1 MSAKTL
7 RRAQQQR
14 GPKILTCYHA
24 GAFVQEL
31 RSFLCVHDTL
41 DTDPGAIV
49 RLHENVFG
57 ALANWLERTRWI
69 DGLMDRPMMLGQV
82 GRVLDQLADRKQ
94 LGDAQDQLERGSLVA
109 RYLIALVAMGVDVSN
124 LQLVQAATLGASDVR
139 LPRYWSRPP
148 WLGHTIWRLVTRR
161 DCLRFLADYRW
172 FWSLERRSRRPKRKN
187 PDIAS
192 DKFLLQARE
201 VGLNIPSPTQIR
213 PSRFVRDDT
222 EDGPVTID
230 LPRNQWRG
238 HACMLAYCD
247 QIVPDHTFLY
257 LGVRLLQ
264 LSFSLQELEKED
276 SRLLCSLVLSQLSLL
291 YGMTFEDG
299 FKVGFDEQAG
309 AATGW
314 VDVKGGILNLRIGS
328 DPEKAL
334 FGRIPPQTVRLPLL
348 PLAGRIIEA
357 SRIVERLQL
366 EGKKTLGEFYESN
379 RLDQVCNDLGDF
391 ARLDESSRVRL
402 RRLWEGW
409 QYVAS
414 RRVRLQPG
422 VLALLS
428 GTVVGPYRAESSYLT
443 VTERFLFEAVSR
455 IHSEVFQFAGL
466 GVQFEYESPSPETR
480 IGKCTPTLAEVA
492 DSASL
497 TLTKI
502 GRQNDLCAACNWL
515 SLTHGRRPT
524 GELPHPAAHLLALPE
539 GYLLLVADK
548 NLGGGRRVRLLPVAD
563 DALKA
568 ILPLL

>member
-14 GPKILTCYHA
+14 DPKILTCYHA

-31 RSFLCVHDTL
+31 RSFLCVHDAPNK
-41 DTDPGAIV
+41 DPGAIV
-49 RLHENVFG
+49 RLNENVFG
-57 ALANWLERTRWI
+57 ALANWLERTGWI
-69 DGLMDRPMMLGQV
+69 DGLIDRPVMLGQV
-82 GRVLDQLADRKQ
+82 RGVLDQLADRKH

-109 RYLIALVAMGVDVSN
+109 RYLIGLVSMGVDVSN
-124 LQLVQAATLGASDVR
+124 LQLVQAATLGAADVR
-139 LPRYWSRPP
+139 LPRYWARPP
-148 WLGHTIWRLVTRR
+148 WLGHNIWRLVTRS

-172 FWSLERRSRRPKRKN
+172 FWSLERRSRRPGVR
-187 PDIAS
+187 
-192 DKFLLQARE
+192 
-201 VGLNIPSPTQIR
+201 IR
-213 PSRFVRDDT
+213 TSHLTNSRFKHARLDLIFRLCNKFVAQSSSA
-222 EDGPVTID
+222 TI
-230 LPRNQWRG
+230 LKMGQSRSTSQTTNGSG

-247 QIVPDHTFLY
+247 QILRDYTSLY
-257 LGVRLLQ
+257 MGVQ
-264 LSFSLQELEKED
+264 LVQRSFSLQDLEIED
-276 SRLLCSLVLSQLSLL
+276 PRLLCSLLLSQLSLL

-299 FKVGFDEQAG
+299 FKIGFDEQAG

-314 VDVKGGILNLRIGS
+314 VDVKGGILNLRIGY

-348 PLAGRIIEA
+348 SLAGRIIEA

-366 EGKKTLGEFYESN
+366 KGKKTLGEFYGPN

-422 VLALLS
+422 VMALLS

-443 VTERFLFEAVSR
+443 VTEQFLFKAVSQ
-455 IHSEVFQFAGL
+455 IHSEVFRFAGL
-466 GVQFEYESPSPETR
+466 DVQFEYESSSPETR
-480 IGKCTPTLAEVA
+480 VGKCSPTLGEVA

-497 TLTKI
+497 TLTNIK
-502 GRQNDLCAACNWL
+502 RQNDLCAACHWL

-524 GELPHPAAHLLALPE
+524 GELPHPTAHLLATP
-539 GYLLLVADK
+539 GGLLIVV
-548 NLGGGRRVRLLPVAD
+548 G
-563 DALKA
+563 
-568 ILPLL
+568 